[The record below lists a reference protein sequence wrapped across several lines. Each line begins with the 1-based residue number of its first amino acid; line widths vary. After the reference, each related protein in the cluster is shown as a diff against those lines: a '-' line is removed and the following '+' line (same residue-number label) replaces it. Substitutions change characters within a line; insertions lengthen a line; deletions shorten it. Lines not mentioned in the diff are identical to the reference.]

1 MKAAILSVLALLFL
15 PAPAGHAQA
24 PGVPIEKSVPM
35 AQDRELLAKLAALRD
50 AGRGL
55 DTAALKEALRRPTP
69 AAVSLPPCR
78 TAALRPAEIWQSA
91 QRSRVW
97 VGWHY
102 LCHKC
107 DNWHL
112 NLAGGYPVAAD
123 GIIATC
129 HHVAEP
135 GPEIREGRLV
145 AVDSEGKAYPVTA
158 VIAASPEMDACL
170 LRAEGL
176 NCEPLPLNHD
186 IRPGD
191 AAWLLSNPLGV
202 SGYFTSGM
210 VNRFYWHPKTRGRKV
225 ENDDFT
231 HLRMNVSTDWAP
243 GSSGSPL
250 LDACGNAI
258 GHVSTI
264 SHLGDAKNS
273 SGKGV
278 AYLTLHEAVPA
289 RGVIS
294 LVRWA
299 VDAAARPADAA
310 PAPTFAALE
319 SALAAR
325 DFTEAASL
333 ADALEQAGPDEP
345 ARFRILAA
353 RCGIA
358 IGSGKEAEAAPLAVR
373 LAEAPSPEPS
383 LLNEVAWRLVTALSG
398 PKPET
403 IAAAE
408 QCARRAVALHER
420 RDPAS
425 MDTLARVCFLLG
437 KKDEAIRLQEEAV
450 AMAQGDLRTQLEKTL
465 ADYRADRLPD
475 VREG

>member
-1 MKAAILSVLALLFL
+1 MLLALLL
-15 PAPAGHAQA
+15 PTLSTLRGQA
-24 PGVPIEKSVPM
+24 PDVPIEKSVP
-35 AQDRELLAKLAALRD
+35 ASQDRALLDRLAALRD
-50 AGRGL
+50 TGKGL

-78 TAALRPAEIWQSA
+78 TASLRPAEVWQAA
-91 QRSRVW
+91 QRSRIW

-107 DNWHL
+107 ENWHL
-112 NLAGGYPVAAD
+112 NLAGGYPVTAD

-135 GPEIREGRLV
+135 GADIREGRLV
-145 AVDSEGKAYPVTA
+145 AVDGEGKAYPVTA
-158 VIAASPEMDACL
+158 VLAANRDMDACL
-170 LRAEGL
+170 LRVEGL
-176 NCEPLPLNHD
+176 RCEPLPLND
-186 IRPGD
+186 AIRPGD

-210 VNRFYWHPKTRGRKV
+210 VNRFYWHQKSRGRSHEK
-225 ENDDFT
+225 DDFT

-243 GSSGSPL
+243 GSSGSPV

-278 AYLTLHEAVPA
+278 AHLTLHEAVPA

-299 VDAAARPADAA
+299 AEAAARPAEAA
-310 PAPTFAALE
+310 PAPTLAALE
-319 SALAAR
+319 EALAAR
-325 DFTEAASL
+325 EWTEAASL

-358 IGSGKEAEAAPLAVR
+358 IGSGKEADAAPLAVR
-373 LAEAPSPEPS
+373 LAEAASPEAQA
-383 LLNEVAWRLVTALSG
+383 LNEVAWRLVTAIPS

-403 IAAAE
+403 VAAAE

-425 MDTLARVCFLLG
+425 LDTLARVCFLLAR
-437 KKDEAIRLQEEAV
+437 KDEAIRLQEEAV
-450 AMAQGDLRTQLEKTL
+450 AMAQGELRTQLEKTL
-465 ADYRADRLPD
+465 TDYRADRLPD